1 MNNITLQYKIFL
13 ITICI
18 LITPILQFYNV
29 EGWNGNVAEFVV
41 CENLEFVDEKYRP
54 TNIKDIYLTNESGLY
69 AYLLIDDY
77 KIPLSINIEWI
88 EPNGDIYKYID
99 FRSITNKS
107 DEVIRFNFLDI
118 SKVTDKLGRWKVN
131 AYASEELVSST
142 SFNLLLPFPVL
153 EIVEVVQDP
162 YPELP
167 TYIGNPVIIAYKIKN
182 SGGVTGKQVEVKL
195 DYLMPEEGLRVHNIT
210 RSKDLNP
217 LSTEVWTLE
226 LIAESPGNYSVRT
239 GLYINAQV
247 ERNWDLVFR
256 ITKPEIDLI
265 DRILEPE
272 MGMPIYPGDI
282 ISLTYIFQNVGSS
295 TAKQIGLDVQAPEG
309 LEIVSSTPPKDIDVK
324 KFGNYTIKIKALEEG
339 NFQINIQL
347 NSYGYNIVGTR
358 YLIAVSPNL
367 FLIQMILTII
377 IIAAFSVIIS
387 IIFLKRKKIMDFIGN
402 VSKRRTL
409 Y

>member
-282 ISLTYIFQNVGSS
+282 ISITYIFQNVGSS